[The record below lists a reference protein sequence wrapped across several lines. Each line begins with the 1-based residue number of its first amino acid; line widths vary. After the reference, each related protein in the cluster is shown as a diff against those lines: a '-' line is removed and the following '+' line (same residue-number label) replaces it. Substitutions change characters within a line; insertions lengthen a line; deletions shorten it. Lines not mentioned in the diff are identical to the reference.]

1 MRKEGNKT
9 EFQRLMPLLPEGA
22 LIDVL
27 GILQHA
33 PLNEAYEV
41 CRATRLWI
49 KNRKD
54 KTFERPEQQRMFQEI
69 KLLISKKKKI
79 RR

>member
-1 MRKEGNKT
+1 MRKEENKT

-49 KNRKD
+49 NNRKD

-69 KLLISKKKKI
+69 KQVISKRI

>member
-9 EFQRLMPLLPEGA
+9 EFQRLMPLLPEGS

-49 KNRKD
+49 NNRKD

-69 KLLISKKKKI
+69 KQIISNKI